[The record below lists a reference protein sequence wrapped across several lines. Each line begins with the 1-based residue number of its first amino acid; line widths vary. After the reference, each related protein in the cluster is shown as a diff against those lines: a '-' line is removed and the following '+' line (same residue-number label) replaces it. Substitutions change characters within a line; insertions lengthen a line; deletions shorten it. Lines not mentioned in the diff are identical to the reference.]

1 VVSMYQLEQSQHY
14 LTLRLQ
20 RRMNVRMREKVN
32 EGCFLLNALDYCN
45 CNNSNDGGVVGG
57 DELASVASNEQQQQ
71 QLVEVVKGAWWWQR
85 MKHNKF
91 HSKMKEDDE
100 EEDTILAYVNAE
112 DESALTQVLDTPFY
126 KHLAS
131 SHCVAAVASVLLCSI
146 AIPM

>member
-85 MKHNKF
+85 MKHNKL
-91 HSKMKEDDE
+91 HSKMKDD
-100 EEDTILAYVNAE
+100 DTILAYVNAE